1 MGGDYLSYFE
11 KLYANG
17 ELPNRAKLIYVYL
30 HDRCDKE
37 LKAWP
42 GINRIAADLS
52 LSRSTVKR
60 ALNDLIKAGLIRKE
74 PHFRENG
81 SATSNRYYLL

>member
-1 MGGDYLSYFE
+1 MSYFE

-17 ELPNRAKLIYVYL
+17 ELTNRAKLVYVYL

-42 GINRIAADLS
+42 GINRIATDLS

-60 ALNDLIKAGLIRKE
+60 ALKDLVKAGLIRKE